1 MSLYCNHNHTIFIL
15 CYYDNQFQKSAM
27 LFKFV
32 SIIEQIKNLYKMCG
46 KEVWLWAAFLTDVA
60 MITVVAGFFG

>member
-1 MSLYCNHNHTIFIL
+1 
-15 CYYDNQFQKSAM
+15 M

-46 KEVWLWAAFLTDVA
+46 KEAWLWAAFLTDVA